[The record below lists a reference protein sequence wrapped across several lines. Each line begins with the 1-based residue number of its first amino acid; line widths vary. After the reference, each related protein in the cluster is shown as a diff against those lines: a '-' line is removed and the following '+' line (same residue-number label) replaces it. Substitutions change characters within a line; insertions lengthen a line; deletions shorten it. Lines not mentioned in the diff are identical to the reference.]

1 MHTKQDASQKKNEPL
16 ISFIIPY
23 YNVPAEL
30 LKGSLESIINL
41 SLSDDEYE
49 IILIDDGSDIS
60 PKEIISKYKN
70 IRYIYQKNQGPGAA
84 RNLGIDNAKGVYIQF
99 VDADDRLNSKEYDK
113 CLQQLKIKQ
122 PDILIF
128 NYIRTDEF
136 GISKE
141 YNIINTSHSLSGAE
155 FMLNNNLHGSPWFNI
170 FKSEIATDIRFPTD
184 IMNED
189 EDFVARLIVTGMNIL
204 TYPVYAYQYN
214 YRRGSLTN
222 AISNERVIRRVT
234 DSETLIIRLDEFS
247 KQLSG
252 VQLSAIRRRI
262 SQLTMDYIYNSITL
276 VHSWSLLIKQ
286 IKSLRAYHLYPLDK
300 QKYTLKYYLF
310 SMISTSKLG
319 LFVLFNVLRKR

>member
-30 LKGSLESIINL
+30 LRDSLESIINL

-60 PKEIISKYKN
+60 PKETISKYKN

-214 YRRGSLTN
+214 
-222 AISNERVIRRVT
+222 
-234 DSETLIIRLDEFS
+234 
-247 KQLSG
+247 
-252 VQLSAIRRRI
+252 
-262 SQLTMDYIYNSITL
+262 
-276 VHSWSLLIKQ
+276 
-286 IKSLRAYHLYPLDK
+286 
-300 QKYTLKYYLF
+300 
-310 SMISTSKLG
+310 
-319 LFVLFNVLRKR
+319 